1 VKKDMH
7 NPDGFIQFEGKGI
20 ALAGDDIDTDRIIPA
35 RFMKCVTFEGLGQY
49 AFHDERFDEQGGEK
63 SHELNDPR
71 YEGAQILIV
80 GRNFGCGSSREHAPQ
95 SLKGFGIRAFVGE
108 SFAEIF
114 AGNCSSMGLPAV
126 TMSHGDVLKLK
137 DIVQKNPETMITIDL
152 EAKTVTAGEAVLKL
166 DMPETH
172 RKALLS
178 GGWDS
183 TATLLSHRKDI
194 LTTEKELPYR
204 FT

>member
-1 VKKDMH
+1 MDNADALSKVEARGI
-7 NPDGFIQFEGKGI
+7 PLEGN
-20 ALAGDDIDTDRIIPA
+20 DIDTDRIIPA

-49 AFHDERFDEQGGEK
+49 TFYDERFDDGGNEK
-63 SHELNDPR
+63 QHELNDPVYR
-71 YEGAQILIV
+71 GAQILIV

-95 SLKGFGIRAFVGE
+95 SLRGFGIRAFVGE

-126 TMSHGDVLKLK
+126 TMSHDDVKTLK
-137 DIVQKNPETMITIDL
+137 DLVRSEPETLIRIDL
-152 EAKTVTAGEAVLKL
+152 ESKTISAGKLVLDL

-178 GGWDS
+178 GTWDS
-183 TATLLSHRKDI
+183 TATLLSHREDI
-194 LTTEKELPYR
+194 LALEKGLPYR
-204 FT
+204 FANA

>member
-1 VKKDMH
+1 MENADALSKVEARGI
-7 NPDGFIQFEGKGI
+7 PLEGN
-20 ALAGDDIDTDRIIPA
+20 DIDTDRIIPA

-49 AFHDERFDEQGGEK
+49 TFYDERFDDGGNEK
-63 SHELNDPR
+63 QHELNDPVYR
-71 YEGAQILIV
+71 GAQILIV

-95 SLKGFGIRAFVGE
+95 SLRGFGIRAFVGE

-126 TMSHGDVLKLK
+126 TMSHDDVKTLK
-137 DIVQKNPETMITIDL
+137 DLVRSEPETLIRIDL
-152 EAKTVTAGEAVLKL
+152 ESKTISAGKLVLDL

-178 GGWDS
+178 GTWDS
-183 TATLLSHRKDI
+183 TATLLSHREDI
-194 LTTEKELPYR
+194 LALEKGLPYR
-204 FT
+204 FANA

>member
-1 VKKDMH
+1 MGNTDVFVRLEDRGI
-7 NPDGFIQFEGKGI
+7 PLEGN
-20 ALAGDDIDTDRIIPA
+20 DIDTDRIIPA
-35 RFMKCVTFEGLGQY
+35 RFMKCVTFEGLGRY
-49 AFHDERFDEQGGEK
+49 AFYDERFDEQGREK

-114 AGNCSSMGLPAV
+114 RGNCSSMGLPAV
-126 TMSHGDVLKLK
+126 TLSHDDVRKLK
-137 DIVQKNPETMITIDL
+137 ETVKKTPDIVITIDL
-152 EAKTVTAGEAVLKL
+152 EKKTVSAGDVVLEL

-172 RKALLS
+172 RRALLS
-178 GGWDS
+178 GTWDS
-183 TATLLSHRKDI
+183 TATLLSHREEI
-194 LTTEKELPYR
+194 VAHEKELPYR
-204 FT
+204 FTAV